1 MRATS
6 TASSESLPPRARRA
20 VRARHKAAAW
30 PNYELV
36 MAQGHTA
43 PGAPTARE
51 RLSAQLTGARFVLW
65 PPASA
70 VKCLFVQPRA

>member
-1 MRATS
+1 
-6 TASSESLPPRARRA
+6 
-20 VRARHKAAAW
+20 
-30 PNYELV
+30 

-51 RLSAQLTGARFVLW
+51 RLAAQLTGARFVLW